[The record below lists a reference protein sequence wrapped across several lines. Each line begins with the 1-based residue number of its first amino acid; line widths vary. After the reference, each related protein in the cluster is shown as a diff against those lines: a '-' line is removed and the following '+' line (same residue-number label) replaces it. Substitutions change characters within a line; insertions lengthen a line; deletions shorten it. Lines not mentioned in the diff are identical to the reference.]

1 MENRNIISHIR
12 HSDKAIQ
19 SNKEHS
25 QGVAMLAERFTMEIG
40 MPGWGSFLGLLHDKG
55 KEKQDFQTYIRLM
68 NDLPTE
74 SQIYKDKTH
83 AYVGALLAK
92 KIFPKGCGLVGF
104 ALAGHHAGMSDWCV
118 LEELL
123 KREIPQDVVLDDMPV
138 NPMLPVFFKKM
149 PRSGVNHLIRMLY
162 SCLVDADYLDTEF
175 FMDRDKFSQRG
186 KGTTL
191 NCLLDK
197 LEKFLKGLEEQSK
210 DTPINRI
217 RKQVQNQCRFKAD
230 SPSGVYSL
238 TVPTGGGKTLSSVL
252 WALLHAVRNGKKRI
266 ILSIPYTSIITQTAA
281 ILKDIFGDENVLEH
295 HSNIKDDG
303 NNDETSLSKK
313 LAAENWDFPIIV
325 TTNVQ
330 LIESIY
336 SSHPSSCRKL
346 HNIANSVILFD
357 EVQALPGCRLRP
369 IIDALKIYNQFF
381 GVSLLFT
388 TASQP
393 TLKGTIEGHRD
404 ALLGFDTIEEIIPS
418 SWNLHEKLKRVQLI
432 FIEEPMSHEE
442 IASKIMQQHRVLC
455 IVNTRKQAGE
465 IFSKLDKTVTSS
477 FHFHLSR
484 MMCSEHLDKTLSCI
498 KKALVQ
504 DEYTPIRVV
513 STQLV
518 EAGVD
523 MDFPVV
529 FRQEAGLDSILQAAG
544 RCNREGILEDM
555 GKVEVFK
562 MKGCFLPL
570 GTIRFANQARLNMSQ
585 QEDWFSPKS
594 IELFFNN
601 YYRQIPSFDK
611 RENIGG
617 AEWSMEEMLYNVKE
631 MMFDTADKTFNLIEN
646 KVYSVVVNYG
656 CSPELVEQLKYG
668 EPSKALFRNLSRF
681 TVNLYE
687 RDFNEFLSLGM
698 IEEIKGFYYLSDAKQ
713 YDNEVGLKLNNHWI
727 EETLIL

>member
-12 HSDKAIQ
+12 HSDKAVQ

-25 QGVAMLAERFTMEIG
+25 KGVATLAERFTMEIG
-40 MPGWGSFLGLLHDKG
+40 MPGWGSFLGQLHDKG
-55 KEKQDFQTYIRLM
+55 KEKHDFQTYIRLM

-74 SQIYKDKTH
+74 YRAYKDKTH

-92 KIFPKGCGLVGF
+92 LFFPAGCDFVGF
-104 ALAGHHAGMSDWCV
+104 ALAGHHAGMPDWCV
-118 LEELL
+118 LEELM
-123 KREIPQDVVLDDMPV
+123 KRDIPQEVVQDDIPNNPV
-138 NPMLPVFFKKM
+138 LPVFFRKM
-149 PRSGVNHLIRMLY
+149 PRFGVNHLIRMLY
-162 SCLVDADYLDTEF
+162 SCLVDADYLDTES
-175 FMDRDKFSQRG
+175 FMDRDKFYHRG
-186 KGTTL
+186 NSAKL
-191 NCLLDK
+191 KILLDK
-197 LEKFLKGLEEQSK
+197 LEVYLEKLAEDSPN
-210 DTPINRI
+210 TSINI
-217 RKQVQNQCRFKAD
+217 VRKKVQNECRLKSD
-230 SPSGVYSL
+230 SPIGVYSL

-252 WALLHAVRNGKKRI
+252 WAMLHAVRNGQKRI

-357 EVQALPGCRLRP
+357 EVQTLPGCRLRP

-393 TLKGTIEGHRD
+393 TLKGTIEGHRE

-418 SWNLHEKLKRVQLI
+418 SWNLHEKLKRVQLT

-442 IASKIMQQHRVLC
+442 IASKIMHQHRVLC
-455 IVNTRKQAGE
+455 IVNTRKQAGD
-465 IFSKLDKTVTSS
+465 IFSELDRTDTSS
-477 FHFHLSR
+477 CHFHLSR
-484 MMCSEHLDKTLSCI
+484 MMCSEHLNETLSRI
-498 KKALVQ
+498 KRVLVN
-504 DEYTPIRVV
+504 DINTPIRVV

-544 RCNREGILEDM
+544 RCNREGKLKGL

-562 MKGCFLPL
+562 MKGCSLPL
-570 GTIRFANQARLNMSQ
+570 GTMRFANQARLNMPQ

-631 MMFDTADKTFNLIEN
+631 MMFDTADKAFNLIDN
-646 KVYSVVVNYG
+646 KGYPVVVNYG